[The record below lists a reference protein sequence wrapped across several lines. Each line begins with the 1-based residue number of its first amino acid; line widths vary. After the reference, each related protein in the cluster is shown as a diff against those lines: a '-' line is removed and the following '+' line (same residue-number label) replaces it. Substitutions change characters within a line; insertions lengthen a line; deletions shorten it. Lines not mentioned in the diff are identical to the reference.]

1 MTCEGGPRSGYFEQE
16 LTARSLTELVP
27 SVYHEGNYCN
37 EFHGGTSLGSSSPRH
52 LRTLRRL
59 LRTKDKVLAKR
70 ISIINFK
77 GGVGKTTL
85 AFHLGTGLSWLHEA
99 RVLLVDM
106 DHQSSLSILCLGPTG
121 WEQAVNQG
129 HVVDAIFRPFVG
141 GQYSLPNEEIIT
153 PSPMRRRVRNYN
165 SMDIVAASL
174 QLDDIE
180 IELTASHQGNA
191 IHSEW
196 NKRTLM
202 CRWIEESGIDENY
215 DYIVF
220 DCPPATKIVSQ
231 NAIAASHGY
240 LIPVIP
246 EAVME
251 RGAPHLS
258 DMMRT
263 GIDMRLNALAPM
275 GEPRAAY
282 VAETQLLGLAI
293 TRIQR
298 ASGGY
303 TNDHRRHLRSLQT
316 RWGDSLLT
324 PYILQG
330 TGVSEALADGV
341 PVYNRYH
348 TQNIG
353 NRQIDDQYIE
363 LVDEIKERVDAL

>member
-1 MTCEGGPRSGYFEQE
+1 M
-16 LTARSLTELVP
+16 
-27 SVYHEGNYCN
+27 
-37 EFHGGTSLGSSSPRH
+37 
-52 LRTLRRL
+52 
-59 LRTKDKVLAKR
+59 AKR

-85 AFHLGTGLSWLHEA
+85 AFHLGTGLSWLHDA
-99 RVLLVDM
+99 SVLLVDM

-129 HVVDAIFRPFVG
+129 RVVDAIFRPFVG
-141 GQYSLPNEEIIT
+141 GQYGLPDEEIIT
-153 PSPMRRRVRNYN
+153 PSPMRSRVPAFN

-202 CRWIEESGIDENY
+202 CRWIEESGIDEKY

-298 ASGGY
+298 ARGGY
-303 TNDHRRHLRSLQT
+303 TNDHTQHLRSLQT
-316 RWGDSLLT
+316 RWGDSLLS

-341 PVYNRYH
+341 PVYSRYR